1 MLENLLHDVRYALH
15 GFARKPMFAVVVV
28 LTLAV
33 GIGVNVAVFSLF
45 DQIMLRELNVS
56 RPAELVNVVGGGVA
70 LNQITNQQGGDAETF
85 SYRMF
90 RDLESASEPY
100 VALGASRIISTT
112 LGYGDRTEPAS
123 VMLVS
128 GGYFAALGVQPA
140 LGRLLGEQDVADA
153 QAAAVMLSY
162 EHWTTAYGADPAV
175 LGRTLVV
182 AGQPLEIV
190 GVAPRG
196 FVGTTPGARPAAF
209 APVTLSWMQG
219 RPTPLVEDRFF
230 SYLYVFGRL
239 KPGVSLEQAEA
250 ALAPRYRAIVTD
262 VEAPM
267 LARLLDE
274 NDRSVL
280 ERFRE
285 QTLSLV
291 SGARGQTR
299 SPEFARIPL
308 AVFFAATATILL
320 IACVNLANL
329 MFARTAAR
337 IGEIAVRASLGA
349 ARRRLLGML
358 SVEALLLAG
367 FAALLSLP
375 IALAVLR
382 GVDALQPPGLGVYYV
397 GDHGV
402 GLDPR
407 KVGAA
412 LAIAALSAV
421 AFALAPIVKL
431 VATDPA
437 RALQSS
443 GARSFGGK
451 DLGRFRFAL
460 ATTQIALSMLLLVLA
475 ALFAQSLVNVARVDL
490 GLQTESVV
498 TFRLIPG
505 LNGYPPER
513 QLQVFDNVERE
524 LAAQPGV
531 MSVSSASVPL
541 LAHAQWGTSVDV
553 EGLDSAEPRETIV
566 NANSIGTGFFATLDI
581 PLLAGRDF
589 TDADRQ
595 GRPKVAIVNESFVK
609 RFGLPANPVGQRIG
623 FDPPNGPLDTEI
635 VGLVRDSAYD
645 AVKNDFP
652 AQLML
657 PRAQS
662 ENFDSGAT
670 FYVRTTQPPESM
682 LAALPRL
689 VGAVDPNLPVIEP
702 SAFDSVVRR
711 NVQTDWLLVSIAGVL
726 AGVATLLAAVG
737 LYGVL
742 SYMVTQRTR
751 EIGLRLALGAEPA
764 GVRHMVMKQVGW
776 MAGIGVPI
784 GIVAALLIGN
794 LAASV
799 LFGLAPTDPVAI
811 VAAVAVLA
819 GAVFG
824 ASYWPAR
831 RASRVDPVVALR
843 SE

>member
-1 MLENLLHDVRYALH
+1 MLANLLHDVRYALH
-15 GFARKPMFAVVVV
+15 RFALKPMFAVVVV

-45 DQIMLRELNVS
+45 DQLMLRELNVS
-56 RPAELVNVVGGGVA
+56 RPTELVNVLGGGVA
-70 LNQITNQQGGDAETF
+70 LNQIVNQQGGHEATF
-85 SYRMF
+85 SYPMF
-90 RDLESASEPY
+90 RDLEAAGEPH
-100 VALGASRIISTT
+100 VALGASRIIPTS
-112 LGYGDRTEPAS
+112 LGYGDRTEPGS
-123 VMLVS
+123 VVLVS
-128 GGYFAALGVQPA
+128 GGYFAALGVQPE
-140 LGRLLGEQDVADA
+140 LGRALGEQDVADT
-153 QAAAVMLSY
+153 QPTAVMLSY
-162 EHWTTAYGADPAV
+162 DHWTTAYGADPAV

-196 FVGTTPGARPAAF
+196 FVGTTPGARADAF
-209 APVTLSWMQG
+209 APVTLPWMQG
-219 RPTPLVEDRFF
+219 RRTPLIEDRFF

-267 LARLLDE
+267 LANLLDE
-274 NDRSVL
+274 NDAGIL

-299 SPEFARIPL
+299 APEFARIPL
-308 AVFFAATATILL
+308 AVFFAATAMILL

-329 MFARTAAR
+329 MFARAATR

-375 IALAVLR
+375 VALGVLR
-382 GVDALQPPGLGVYYV
+382 GVDVLQPPGLGVPEI
-397 GDHGV
+397 

-407 KVGAA
+407 TIAAA
-412 LAIAALSAV
+412 LVIAAMSAV
-421 AFALAPIVKL
+421 VFALAPILKL
-431 VATDPA
+431 IATDPA
-437 RALQSS
+437 RALQSN
-443 GARSFGGK
+443 GARAFGGK
-451 DLGRFRFAL
+451 RLGRFRFAL

-505 LNGYPPER
+505 LNGYPAER
-513 QLQVFDNVERE
+513 QLQVFDDVERE

-531 MSVSSASVPL
+531 MSVSTATVPL
-541 LAHAQWGTSVDV
+541 LAHSQWSTSVDV
-553 EGLDSAEPRETIV
+553 EGLDSAAPRETIV
-566 NANSIGTGFFATLDI
+566 NANRIGTGFFATLDI

-652 AQLML
+652 AQVLL

-662 ENFDSGAT
+662 QNFDNGAT

-682 LAALPRL
+682 LSAVPRL

-702 SAFDSVVRR
+702 STFDSVVRR

-726 AGVATLLAAVG
+726 AGVATMLAAVG
-737 LYGVL
+737 IYGVL
-742 SYMVTQRTR
+742 SYMVVRRTR

-764 GVRHMVMKQVGW
+764 GVRRMVMRQVGW
-776 MAGIGVPI
+776 MAGVGVPI

-799 LFGLAPTDPVAI
+799 LFGLAPADPAAI
-811 VAAVAVLA
+811 AAAAAVLA

-824 ASYWPAR
+824 ASWWPAR
-831 RASRVDPVVALR
+831 RASTVDPVVALR